1 MKAKNT
7 IKTDA
12 AFRRMVDEV
21 AQLMPAMAAKKAELE
36 ARLQAVREE
45 PEAELAAMKADY
57 DAKMAALKNYF
68 SSAKVQARL
77 LTPGKKYGESTAAT
91 FGVRAGKPKLAY
103 LEGKTEADIVAAL
116 QEEERTEWLRDR
128 APELNKAAILGSGL
142 SEAELQDYGLA
153 IVAEGTFYVKPKDA
167 PKA

>member
-36 ARLQAVREE
+36 AKLQAVREE

-68 SSAKVQARL
+68 ASDKVQARL

-91 FGVRAGKPKLAY
+91 FGVRAGKPKLGY
-103 LEGKTEADIVAAL
+103 LDGKTEADIVAAL

-128 APELNKAAILGSGL
+128 APELNKAAILGAGL
-142 SEAELQDYGLA
+142 SEDELQDYGLTITA
-153 IVAEGTFYVKPKDA
+153 ADTFYVKPKDA
-167 PKA
+167 PKS

>member
-12 AFRRMVDEV
+12 AFRRMVDDV

-36 ARLQAVREE
+36 AKLQAVREE

-57 DAKMAALKNYF
+57 DAKMDALKKYF
-68 SSAKVQARL
+68 AGDKVQARL

-91 FGVRAGKPKLAY
+91 FGLRAGKPKLAY
-103 LEGKTEADIVAAL
+103 LEGKTEADIVALL

-128 APELNKAAILGSGL
+128 APELNKAAILGAGL
-142 SEAELQDYGLA
+142 SEDELQDYGLA

-167 PKA
+167 PKS

>member
-36 ARLQAVREE
+36 AKLQAVREE

-68 SSAKVQARL
+68 ASDKAQARL

-128 APELNKAAILGSGL
+128 APELNKAAILGAGL
-142 SEAELQDYGLA
+142 SEDELQDYGLA

>member
-21 AQLMPAMAAKKAELE
+21 AQLMPEMAARKAELE
-36 ARLQAVREE
+36 AKLQAVREE

-68 SSAKVQARL
+68 ASDKVQARL

-128 APELNKAAILGSGL
+128 APELNKAAILGAGL
-142 SEAELQDYGLA
+142 SEDELQDYGLA

-167 PKA
+167 PKS

>member
-21 AQLMPAMAAKKAELE
+21 AQLMPEMAAKKAELE
-36 ARLQAVREE
+36 AKLQAVREE

-57 DAKMAALKNYF
+57 DAMMDALKNYF
-68 SSAKVQARL
+68 ASDKVRARL

-128 APELNKAAILGSGL
+128 APELNKAAILGAGL
-142 SEAELQDYGLA
+142 TEDELQDYGLA

-167 PKA
+167 PKS

>member
-21 AQLMPAMAAKKAELE
+21 AQLMPAIEAKKAELE
-36 ARLQAVREE
+36 AKLQAVREE

-68 SSAKVQARL
+68 ASGKTQARL

-128 APELNKAAILGSGL
+128 APELNKAAILGAGL
-142 SEAELQDYGLA
+142 SEDELQDYGLA

-167 PKA
+167 PKS